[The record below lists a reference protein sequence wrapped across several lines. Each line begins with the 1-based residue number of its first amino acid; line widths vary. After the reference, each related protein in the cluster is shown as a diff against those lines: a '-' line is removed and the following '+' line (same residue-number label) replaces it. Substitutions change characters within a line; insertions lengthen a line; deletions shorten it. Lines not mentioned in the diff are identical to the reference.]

1 MSIQVK
7 CQLNPF
13 SNEITELETEA
24 VSINKIIAKIDTTK
38 AVNTG
43 WRVLINDEIITDFDR
58 KPKNGDSVYIKLVPE
73 GDAKSTGTGA
83 KVGGGLLVALG
94 VVVGIATAWTG
105 VGMFAGAALIGSG
118 VSLFAGGVVLYN
130 TKIPTPK
137 TSQKAEQSPSI
148 RGSKNQARPM
158 KPIPIL
164 FGKRRVYADLASNPY
179 TLIDGGEQYL
189 YQLFCAG
196 QKDMTIDINSFKLG
210 ETNIVEYSASKN
222 INTILSGQDSLVEL
236 IISSGETNPAFFT
249 SCLHEDI
256 INEQLKHSVTD
267 EGLTGNIIRTTPD
280 NTEGINVD
288 IFFPSGLGHYDSDGD
303 LELAGVTVE
312 AFYKLESEPDSA
324 YRLIGYFN
332 KGSNFILG
340 NSLKTKRFSVEKK
353 NLPKGKYTV
362 KVVRQTADH
371 DTDSKYIDGVYV
383 GSIRAIKNEPSVSEE
398 RCRQLTLIS
407 LKVKATSKLHSYV
420 EQLNFITQS
429 KLPVYSNLG
438 SGSQEWT
445 KLADSSNPASAAI
458 YAMQGEL
465 SQQKLNDSDINW
477 PAFERLYNWCKNKGY
492 ECNELVYDNIT
503 ISDLLSSIAS
513 TCRAEILRIN
523 GKITVIQDV
532 EKTGFV
538 QMFTP
543 RNSWDFQNKLIKAS
557 IPDALSVRFPD
568 SESGYA
574 EQELKVY
581 NTPSGNKDKEPDVIQ
596 DLKLWGVT
604 SNVQARKLA
613 MYNYAVSRNRP
624 YIYQF
629 SCDFEYMLCAKGDW
643 IKYAGDVALAGLAQG
658 RIAELIEDG
667 GIVVGFISDEE
678 LPMEEGKQYAVRIR
692 KQDASFTILRIVNT
706 GRTTKNVHFINYLDK
721 DEIHEGDLFLFG
733 YPESDSLDLIISDI
747 KCNDEL
753 TADIIAVDYSPEIFG
768 VDSPDFVLPE
778 FVNRI
783 SEIPSV
789 IDYGNI
795 TLDEWQ
801 TFYTYSD
808 SEEQPERPTGNG
820 TDGSWHRQQTPNA
833 IWFSVKTAKT
843 IYDGEWSEPRKT
855 NSAEIND
862 LIAGTSGVA
871 NPDKISDLK
880 ASAEENGISITVGS
894 LGSGLKNNIE
904 KILFQ
909 LNKGDDIW
917 YDYESAGYSFFYE
930 FDREKDG
937 YPEYTDLQN
946 WKVRAKAVN
955 IYGKESLEYTETVV
969 VTDN

>member
-13 SNEITELETEA
+13 SNEITEFETEA

-43 WRVLINDEIITDFDR
+43 WRVLINDEIITDFKR

-73 GDAKSTGTGA
+73 GDAKSAGTGA

-137 TSQKAEQSPSI
+137 TSQMAEQSPSI

-236 IISSGETNPAFFT
+236 RICSGEENPFFFT
-249 SCLHEDI
+249 SCIHEDI
-256 INEQLKHSVTD
+256 VNEQLKHSVTD

-362 KVVRQTADH
+362 KVVRQTADL

-465 SQQKLNDSDINW
+465 SQQKLNDSDIDW
-477 PAFERLYNWCKNKGY
+477 PAFERLYKWCKNKGY

-523 GKITVIQDV
+523 GKITVIQDI

-557 IPDALSVRFPD
+557 IPDALSVCFPD
-568 SESGYA
+568 S
-574 EQELKVY
+574 
-581 NTPSGNKDKEPDVIQ
+581 
-596 DLKLWGVT
+596 
-604 SNVQARKLA
+604 
-613 MYNYAVSRNRP
+613 
-624 YIYQF
+624 
-629 SCDFEYMLCAKGDW
+629 
-643 IKYAGDVALAGLAQG
+643 
-658 RIAELIEDG
+658 
-667 GIVVGFISDEE
+667 
-678 LPMEEGKQYAVRIR
+678 
-692 KQDASFTILRIVNT
+692 
-706 GRTTKNVHFINYLDK
+706 
-721 DEIHEGDLFLFG
+721 
-733 YPESDSLDLIISDI
+733 
-747 KCNDEL
+747 
-753 TADIIAVDYSPEIFG
+753 
-768 VDSPDFVLPE
+768 
-778 FVNRI
+778 
-783 SEIPSV
+783 
-789 IDYGNI
+789 
-795 TLDEWQ
+795 
-801 TFYTYSD
+801 
-808 SEEQPERPTGNG
+808 
-820 TDGSWHRQQTPNA
+820 
-833 IWFSVKTAKT
+833 
-843 IYDGEWSEPRKT
+843 
-855 NSAEIND
+855 
-862 LIAGTSGVA
+862 
-871 NPDKISDLK
+871 
-880 ASAEENGISITVGS
+880 
-894 LGSGLKNNIE
+894 
-904 KILFQ
+904 
-909 LNKGDDIW
+909 
-917 YDYESAGYSFFYE
+917 
-930 FDREKDG
+930 
-937 YPEYTDLQN
+937 
-946 WKVRAKAVN
+946 
-955 IYGKESLEYTETVV
+955 
-969 VTDN
+969 